1 MCRFESDAPYQVWF
15 SMRRWDDPIGPGRWP
30 TDEMIH
36 EESMRKL
43 KEDLEAMPREKRLE
57 FMYLGIKMMQEMP
70 TSLSEQLKNRY

>member
-1 MCRFESDAPYQVWF
+1 
-15 SMRRWDDPIGPGRWP
+15 MRDWNAIIGPGCWP

-36 EESMRKL
+36 KEAMRKL

-57 FMYLGIKMMQEMP
+57 FMYIGIKFAQEAP